1 MDPVDG
7 LVALVAPEDG
17 LGDGPVVV
25 GDAPVADMLP
35 AGRYAPSALTMSKTS
50 TTKTWTGYAGSFPTV
65 RR

>member
-1 MDPVDG
+1 MDQVDPVDG
-7 LVALVAPEDG
+7 LVAPVDG
-17 LGDGPVVV
+17 LVDGPVVV